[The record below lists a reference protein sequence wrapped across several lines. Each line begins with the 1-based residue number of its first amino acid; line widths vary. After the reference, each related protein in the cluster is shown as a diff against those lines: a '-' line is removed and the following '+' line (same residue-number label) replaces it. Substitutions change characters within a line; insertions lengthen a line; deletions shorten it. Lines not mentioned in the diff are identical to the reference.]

1 MTSRCL
7 AYFLLLLA
15 LGSAT
20 GCANLTG
27 TRQSSATAESFP
39 PGAPQPAV
47 PPQESPSLRP
57 ELPPRGRNPAVV
69 ALLGSA
75 DEKAVS
81 GRLDEAAAALERAVR
96 IDPRDAEIWVRLAD
110 VRLRQQQYR
119 QAETLA
125 LKASGL
131 TEPHER
137 GLRARSFRIVA
148 QARRSL
154 GDFAGAREAEEQAQA
169 FLQ

>member
-1 MTSRCL
+1 MTCRCL
-7 AYFLLLLA
+7 TGLLLLLA
-15 LGSAT
+15 LGSVT
-20 GCANLTG
+20 GCANLGG
-27 TRQSSATAESFP
+27 TRQTSATAESFP
-39 PGAPQPAV
+39 PGAP
-47 PPQESPSLRP
+47 PQESLSSRP
-57 ELPPRGRNPAVV
+57 EVPPRGRNPAVV
-69 ALLGSA
+69 ALLGNA
-75 DEKAVS
+75 NERAVS
-81 GRLDEAAAALERAVR
+81 GRLDEAAAALERAGR

-131 TEPHER
+131 AEPQER

-154 GDFAGAREAEEQAQA
+154 GDFAGAREAEERAQA